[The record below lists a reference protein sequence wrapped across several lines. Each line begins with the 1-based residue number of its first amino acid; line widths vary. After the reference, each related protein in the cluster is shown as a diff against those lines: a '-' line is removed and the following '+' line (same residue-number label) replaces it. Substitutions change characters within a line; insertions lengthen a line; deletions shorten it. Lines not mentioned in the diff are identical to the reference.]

1 MCELANKES
10 NVWFNWFNL
19 LKEKEINRV
28 RIWGKFMLDSYIN
41 DIKSF
46 EKSFINRPSMI
57 KQLKF

>member
-1 MCELANKES
+1 MCELANKEN

-19 LKEKEINRV
+19 LKEKGIDSV
-28 RIWGKFMLDSYIN
+28 RIWGEFMLDSYIN

-57 KQLKF
+57 KQLKV

>member
-19 LKEKEINRV
+19 LKEKGINRV

-46 EKSFINRPSMI
+46 EKSFIDRPSMI

>member
-1 MCELANKES
+1 MCELANKEN

-19 LKEKEINRV
+19 LKEKGINRV

-46 EKSFINRPSMI
+46 EKSFINRRSMI
-57 KQLKF
+57 KPLKF

>member
-1 MCELANKES
+1 MCKPANKEN

-28 RIWGKFMLDSYIN
+28 RIGGKFMSDSYIN

-46 EKSFINRPSMI
+46 EKSFINRSSN
-57 KQLKF
+57 LKFD